1 MPLPLCFIILARDQE
16 RRERIMSELQ
26 RLQLT
31 GERIEAVWWAD
42 LPATAQAELYSDALN
57 RQQYYKPLVSGE
69 KGCYASHLA
78 AWRKLLD
85 SNAPAMIVLEDDIR
99 LDSQFVTVTQA
110 IAELTEPWDMIKLM
124 GREQEKVRARRPL
137 TSVSELVE
145 YQRVPSM
152 TAGYV
157 ISRAGAAKLLAR
169 RRPFGRPIDVDLR
182 FWWECDLHILG
193 VVPPILILDDTSL
206 VSSIGQ
212 KPAKLGTTAKLR
224 KFRMKLQLTVLNTLH
239 NLRKPIFGQ

>member
-1 MPLPLCFIILARDQE
+1 MPLPLCFINLARDQE
-16 RRERIMSELQ
+16 RRARLESELL
-26 RLQLT
+26 RLRLD

-42 LPATAQAELYSDALN
+42 LPATAQSALYSEKLN
-57 RQQYYKPLVSGE
+57 RQQYYKPLVNGE

-78 AWRKLLD
+78 AWQKLLD
-85 SNAPAMIVLEDDIR
+85 SQAPALIVLEDDVQ
-99 LDSQFVTVTQA
+99 LDPRFLEVTQA
-110 IAELTEPWDMIKLM
+110 IAALTMPWDMVKLM

-137 TSVSELVE
+137 TATTELID
-145 YQRVPSM
+145 YLRVPSM

-157 ISRAGAAKLLAR
+157 ISRAGAAKLLAA

-182 FWWECDLHILG
+182 FWWECDLRILG
-193 VVPPILILDDTSL
+193 VVPPVVLLDDTSL

-212 KPAKLGTTAKLR
+212 KPAMGVGAQWR

-239 NLRKPIFGQ
+239 HLRKSLIA